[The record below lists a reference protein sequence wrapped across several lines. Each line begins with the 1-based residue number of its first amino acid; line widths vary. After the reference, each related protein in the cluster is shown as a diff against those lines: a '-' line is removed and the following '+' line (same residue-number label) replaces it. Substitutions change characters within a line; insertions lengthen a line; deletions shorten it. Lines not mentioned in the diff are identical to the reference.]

1 MNDSLS
7 PNTQAILLLTGPLI
21 VGRGKIAADLLTPG
35 QYKRLAQ
42 YLREQ
47 KRQPSDLLGP
57 DAETLCVDLAAACA
71 PQIARDRLRD
81 LLERGFQLS
90 QAVDRWHA
98 RAIWVV
104 SRADAAY
111 PRRLKARLKEDAP
124 AVLYGCGDPRLL
136 DTGGLAVV
144 GSRHVDEA
152 LIEFAEGIGRLTAKA
167 RRAVVSGAARGI
179 DQAAMRGALEAQG
192 MAVGVLA
199 DSLESAVVNR
209 ENRNLLLE
217 ERLALISPYDP
228 AAGFNVGNA
237 MQRNKVIY
245 ALADA
250 ALVVSSDHKKGGT
263 WAGAI
268 EQLHKHRAIPVYV
281 RNTADR
287 QQGLD
292 ALRAAGALPWPEP
305 AEPEELTALL
315 KTTTNETQTLGPK
328 LTEDALV
335 PLPFAGVEAIP
346 RTPSLAISTGPEPP
360 PPPLGPAEELFA
372 TVRTLMARLDGP
384 RTDIEIAAALNV
396 SRPQAKEWLTRLVE
410 EGVLAKSS
418 RPIKYLPAATLPN
431 QQNLFN

>member
-1 MNDSLS
+1 MNDPLS
-7 PNTQAILLLTGPLI
+7 PNTQAILLLTAPLI
-21 VGRGKIAADLLTPG
+21 VGRGKSVADLLTPG
-35 QYKRLAQ
+35 QYKWLAQ
-42 YLREQ
+42 SLREHG
-47 KRQPSDLLGP
+47 RQPSDLLGA
-57 DAETLCVDLAAACA
+57 DAAALSA
-71 PQIARDRLRD
+71 AFSDAGPHQIDRDRLRA
-81 LLERGFQLS
+81 LLDRGFQLS
-90 QAVDRWHA
+90 QAVERWHA

-152 LIEFAEGIGRLTAKA
+152 LIEYAEDIGRLTVKA
-167 RRAVVSGAARGI
+167 GRAVVSGAARGI

-192 MAVGVLA
+192 KAVGVLA
-199 DSLESAVVNR
+199 DSLESAVINR

-250 ALVVSSDHKKGGT
+250 ALVVSSNHKKGGT

-287 QQGLD
+287 QQGID

-315 KTTTNETQTLGPK
+315 KTTTKEPQTLGPK
-328 LTEDALV
+328 LTEDALA
-335 PLPFAGVEAIP
+335 PLPFAEAIP
-346 RTPSLAISTGPEPP
+346 RAPALAPSPGPEAPP
-360 PPPLGPAEELFA
+360 PPAGPAEELFA
-372 TVRTLMARLDGP
+372 TVRSLMARLDGP
-384 RTDIEIAAALNV
+384 RTDVEIAEALNV
-396 SRPQAKEWLTRLVE
+396 SRPQAKEWLARLVE

-418 RPIKYLPAATLPN
+418 HPIRYLPAATLPN
-431 QQNLFN
+431 QQTLFN